1 MSQNEAGQEPM
12 NTEQPPQ
19 QAQEPRRPHLQP
31 ARRRGLSVNT
41 YLIIGIVGIVA
52 AVAVIYLLTRPG
64 LEGKIVIPFIAHQR
78 PQVDP
83 HLPSVTPLAD
93 KLDEVEFDG
102 LFNLKATPSGVVYED
117 GLGELVGI
125 DEQNVVSVRLRSA
138 KVWHDS
144 YRATMDGDEVAI
156 AAASPHPFSPED
168 LRFTLRRIQAL
179 GSLSP
184 DYILVSQAIDPMDFE
199 GPDPDN
205 IVRFRFRGD
214 RIWKEA
220 DIKEILSFK
229 VLPANSP
236 LNAVTYTVGTAAYMA
251 LPVTEGG
258 PQFAAVPNSGASI
271 SRILLE
277 PFIDNST
284 YTTEL
289 RNSTINSL
297 LETPYGSLS
306 PILEDREEYFTKSNI
321 SNTFFA
327 ILFNTERLSREQRWE
342 LRRLLNNRAIA
353 ERFFKVGTPQQ
364 RHIVDYKGNRDNY
377 ADYVNESVF
386 PSSSY
391 YVEEEIVEP
400 ARDTTPPNMAALP
413 DTIRIR
419 ASVNYGF
426 REELSDLLT
435 ILNDP
440 TVTGGRIRAL
450 AVQNDEIRAGNYD
463 GLLIP
468 ITGYRSNF
476 LFDLYDIFLRE
487 PDLETYRINLVVRND
502 ASGSPVADPSSFQAA
517 RNLFRL
523 DSETA
528 STDREDILVFLQY
541 LHGFMSTR
549 QVGDRQEYARRIA
562 MLEHDLALG
571 SWLFSLPSLAYFSTQ
586 FDSTSIDL
594 YGVASQ
600 LSTIEKWRE
609 NPNH

>member
-1 MSQNEAGQEPM
+1 M
-12 NTEQPPQ
+12 NNEQPPE
-19 QAQEPRRPHLQP
+19 APEPRRPHLHA
-31 ARRRGLSVNT
+31 ARRRPLSINT
-41 YLIIGIVGIVA
+41 YLIIGIVGIIA
-52 AVAVIYLLTRPG
+52 AVALVYFLTRPG
-64 LEGKIVIPFIAHQR
+64 LKDKIVIPFIAHQR
-78 PQVDP
+78 PAVDP

-93 KLDEVEFDG
+93 KLDEVQFDG
-102 LFNLKATPSGVVYED
+102 LFNLTATPSGVAFED
-117 GLGELVGI
+117 GLGELLGI
-125 DEQNVVSVRLRSA
+125 DDNNVVSVRLRSS

-144 YRATMDGDEVAI
+144 YRASMDGDEVAI
-156 AAASPHPFSPED
+156 AAATAHPFSPAD

-205 IVRFRFRGD
+205 IIRFRFRGD

-236 LNAVTYTVGTAAYMA
+236 LNAVTYSVGTAAYMA
-251 LPVTEGG
+251 LPVAEGA
-258 PQFAAVPNSGASI
+258 PQYAAVPNSGASI
-271 SRILLE
+271 PRILLE
-277 PFIDNST
+277 PFVDNST

-289 RNSTINSL
+289 RNGTINSL

-306 PILEDREEYFTKSNI
+306 PILEDAEEYFTKSNI

-327 ILFNTERLSREQRWE
+327 VLFNTERLSREQRWE
-342 LRRLLNNRAIA
+342 LRRLLNSRAIT

-364 RHIVDYKGNRDNY
+364 RHVVDYKGNRDNY
-377 ADYVNESVF
+377 ADYVNASVF

-400 ARDTTPPNMAALP
+400 VRDTTPPNMAVLP

-463 GLLIP
+463 ALLIP

-487 PDLETYRINLVVRND
+487 PDLETYRISLVVGGD
-502 ASGSPVADPSSFQAA
+502 SPGSTGVDPSSFQAS
-517 RNLFRL
+517 RNFFRL
-523 DSETA
+523 DARTGSA
-528 STDREDILVFLQY
+528 DRDDILVFLQY

-549 QVGDRQEYARRIA
+549 QVGDRQEYARRIDI
-562 MLEHDLALG
+562 LERDLALG
-571 SWLFSLPSLAYFSTQ
+571 SWLFSLPSLAYFSAQ

-609 NPNH
+609 NPDY

>member
-1 MSQNEAGQEPM
+1 
-12 NTEQPPQ
+12 
-19 QAQEPRRPHLQP
+19 
-31 ARRRGLSVNT
+31 
-41 YLIIGIVGIVA
+41 
-52 AVAVIYLLTRPG
+52 
-64 LEGKIVIPFIAHQR
+64 
-78 PQVDP
+78 
-83 HLPSVTPLAD
+83 
-93 KLDEVEFDG
+93 
-102 LFNLKATPSGVVYED
+102 
-117 GLGELVGI
+117 
-125 DEQNVVSVRLRSA
+125 
-138 KVWHDS
+138 
-144 YRATMDGDEVAI
+144 
-156 AAASPHPFSPED
+156 
-168 LRFTLRRIQAL
+168 
-179 GSLSP
+179 
-184 DYILVSQAIDPMDFE
+184 
-199 GPDPDN
+199 
-205 IVRFRFRGD
+205 
-214 RIWKEA
+214 
-220 DIKEILSFK
+220 
-229 VLPANSP
+229 
-236 LNAVTYTVGTAAYMA
+236 MA

-258 PQFAAVPNSGASI
+258 PQFAAVPHSGASI
-271 SRILLE
+271 PRIVLE

-289 RNSTINSL
+289 RNSAINSL

-306 PILEDREEYFTKSNI
+306 PILEDPEEYFTKSNI
-321 SNTFFA
+321 SNTMFA
-327 ILFNTERLSREQRWE
+327 VLFNTERLSREQRWE
-342 LRRLLNNRAIA
+342 LRRLLNGRAIA

-377 ADYVNESVF
+377 ADYVNTSVF

-400 ARDTTPPNMAALP
+400 QRDTTPPNMAVLP
-413 DTIRIR
+413 DTIRLR
-419 ASVNYGF
+419 ASVNFGF

-450 AVQNDEIRAGNYD
+450 AVGNDEIRAGNYD
-463 GLLIP
+463 GLLLP

-487 PDLETYRINLVVRND
+487 PDLETYRISLVVREGS
-502 ASGSPVADPSSFQAA
+502 AGSPVADPSSFQAA
-517 RNLFRL
+517 RNFFRL
-523 DSETA
+523 DSERA
-528 STDREDILVFLQY
+528 SADRADILVFLQY

-549 QVGDRQEYARRIA
+549 EVGDRQEYARRID

>member
-1 MSQNEAGQEPM
+1 M
-12 NTEQPPQ
+12 NTEQSPQ
-19 QAQEPRRPHLQP
+19 PEPRRPHLHP
-31 ARRRGLSVNT
+31 ARRRGLSINT
-41 YLIIGIVGIVA
+41 YLIIGIVGVIA
-52 AVAVIYLLTRPG
+52 AVALIYFLTRPG

-78 PQVDP
+78 PAVDP
-83 HLPSVTPLAD
+83 HLPSFTPLAD
-93 KLDEVEFDG
+93 KLDEVQFDG
-102 LFNLKATPSGVVYED
+102 LFNLTATPSGVVFED
-117 GLGELVGI
+117 ALGELVGI
-125 DEQNVVSVRLRSA
+125 DDNNVVSVRLRSA

-144 YRATMDGDEVAI
+144 YRPTVEDDEITITPATA
-156 AAASPHPFSPED
+156 HPFSPED

-205 IVRFRFRGD
+205 IIRFRFRGD

-236 LNAVTYTVGTAAYMA
+236 MNALTYAVGTGPYMV
-251 LPVTEGG
+251 LPVTEGA
-258 PQFAAVPNSGASI
+258 PQYAAVPNSGASI
-271 SRILLE
+271 PRILLE

-289 RNSTINSL
+289 RNGSINSL

-306 PILEDREEYFTKSNI
+306 PILEDAEEYFTKSNI

-327 ILFNTERLSREQRWE
+327 VLFNTERLTREQRWE
-342 LRRLLNNRAIA
+342 LRRLLNSRAIA

-364 RHIVDYKGNRDNY
+364 RHIIDYKGNRDNY
-377 ADYVNESVF
+377 ADYVNASVF

-400 ARDTTPPNMAALP
+400 VRDTTPPNMAALP
-413 DTIRIR
+413 DTLRIR
-419 ASVNYGF
+419 TNVNYGF
-426 REELSDLLT
+426 REELSDLLA

-450 AVQNDEIRAGNYD
+450 AVQNEDIRAGNYD
-463 GLLIP
+463 ALLLP

-487 PDLETYRINLVVRND
+487 PDLETYRINLVVNSDSRGT
-502 ASGSPVADPSSFQAA
+502 AVVDPASFQSG
-517 RNLFRL
+517 RNFFRL
-523 DSETA
+523 DAATA
-528 STDREDILVFLQY
+528 SADREDMLVFLQY
-541 LHGFMSTR
+541 MHGFMSTR

-562 MLEHDLALG
+562 MLEHDMALG
-571 SWLFSLPSLAYFSTQ
+571 AWLFSLPSLAYFSAQ

-609 NPNH
+609 NPDY

>member
-1 MSQNEAGQEPM
+1 MTQNGAGQEPM
-12 NTEQPPQ
+12 NTEHPQ
-19 QAQEPRRPHLQP
+19 QEPEPRRPHLQP
-31 ARRRGLSVNT
+31 ARRRGLSINM
-41 YLIIGIVGIVA
+41 YLIIAIVAIIA
-52 AVAVIYLLTRPG
+52 AVAVIYFLTRPG

-78 PQVDP
+78 PAVDP

-93 KLDEVEFDG
+93 KLDEVQFDG
-102 LFNLKATPSGVVYED
+102 LFNLTATPSGVAFED
-117 GLGELVGI
+117 ALGELVGI
-125 DEQNVVSVRLRSA
+125 DDNNVVSVRLRSA

-144 YRATMDGDEVAI
+144 YRATMEDDEVTVAP
-156 AAASPHPFSPED
+156 ASARPFAPAD

-205 IVRFRFRGD
+205 IIRFRFRGD

-236 LNAVTYTVGTAAYMA
+236 LNAITYSVGTAAYMV
-251 LPVTEGG
+251 LPVTEGA
-258 PQFAAVPNSGASI
+258 PQYAAVPNSGASI

-289 RNSTINSL
+289 RNGSINTL

-306 PILEDREEYFTKSNI
+306 PILEDAEEYFTKSNI

-327 ILFNTERLSREQRWE
+327 VLFNTERLSREQRWE
-342 LRRLLNNRAIA
+342 LRRLLNSRAIS

-364 RHIVDYKGNRDNY
+364 RHIIDYKGNRDNY
-377 ADYVNESVF
+377 ADYINASVF

-391 YVEEEIVEP
+391 YVEEEIIELLG
-400 ARDTTPPNMAALP
+400 DTTPPNMAALP

-440 TVTGGRIRAL
+440 TVTGGRLRAL
-450 AVQNDEIRAGNYD
+450 AVQNNEIRAGNYD

-487 PDLETYRINLVVRND
+487 PDLETYRINLVVRSD
-502 ASGSPVADPSSFQAA
+502 AAGSPVVDPSSFQAA
-517 RNLFRL
+517 RNFFRL
-523 DSETA
+523 DAGTA

-541 LHGFMSTR
+541 MHGFMSTR
-549 QVGDRQEYARRIA
+549 QVGDRQEYARRID
-562 MLEHDLALG
+562 MLERDLALG
-571 SWLFSLPSLAYFSTQ
+571 AWLFSLPSLAYFSAQ

-609 NPNH
+609 NPNY